1 MDVIDAHKIIKLLP
15 ISAHETTNHRTVIIH
30 LPTPYEPPTF
40 YNHVT
45 LRRPDISTPP
55 AIVWHA
61 RLACACKEVM
71 MRTQK
76 NVTGMRIQNDS
87 WKSLDTLLPCSS
99 CVAGKMRKS
108 NAARAAT
115 YSDMKTLTTNLIAS
129 QNPARHYGFAVSR
142 TPATT
147 EQSNERNKLVS
158 VDWAIVNK
166 ENLPDVFNVFALFY
180 DTHIGLVHVE
190 FQHTRYTRTSR

>member
-1 MDVIDAHKIIKLLP
+1 MH
-15 ISAHETTNHRTVIIH
+15 
-30 LPTPYEPPTF
+30 
-40 YNHVT
+40 
-45 LRRPDISTPP
+45 
-55 AIVWHA
+55 
-61 RLACACKEVM
+61 
-71 MRTQK
+71 
-76 NVTGMRIQNDS
+76 
-87 WKSLDTLLPCSS
+87 
-99 CVAGKMRKS
+99 KS

-115 YSDMKTLTTNLIAS
+115 YFDMKTLTTNLIAS

-158 VDWAIVNK
+158 VDWAIINK

-190 FQHTRYTRTSR
+190 FQHTRGQAGEALEGYIQKWGIPHTILHDNAKEFLFGKFASV